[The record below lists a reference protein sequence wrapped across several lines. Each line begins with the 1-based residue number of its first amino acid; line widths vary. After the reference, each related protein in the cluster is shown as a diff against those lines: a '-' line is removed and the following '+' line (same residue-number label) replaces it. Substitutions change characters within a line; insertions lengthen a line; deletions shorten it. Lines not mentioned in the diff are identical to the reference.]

1 MGYTRET
8 ARRVDN
14 DPAYLINGCVK
25 LDQSLVKEGCPTKP
39 LTEVG
44 KGG

>member
-14 DPAYLINGCVK
+14 DPGYLINNCLT
-25 LDQSLVKEGCPTKP
+25 LDQEIVSKDCPTKP
-39 LTEVG
+39 LAE
-44 KGG
+44 GGSE